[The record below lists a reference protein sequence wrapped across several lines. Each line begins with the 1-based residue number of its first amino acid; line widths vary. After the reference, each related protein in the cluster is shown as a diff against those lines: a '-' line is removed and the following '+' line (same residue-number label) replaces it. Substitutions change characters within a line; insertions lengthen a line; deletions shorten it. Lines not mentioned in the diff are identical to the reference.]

1 MDACEEPY
9 DVIVVLDQ
17 GQAHRELLAGSLPC
31 WRCSGPLRSWG
42 YARPRSLRLSCG
54 ARVSLRPRR
63 ARCRSCS
70 TTDVLLPAWAPL
82 RSAYTIEVV
91 GQALVGSAQGR
102 SHRTIAAALGLPE
115 DTVRGWIRKV
125 SGRAEWLRT
134 TGTSAAHMLD
144 AMFDPPLPTET
155 GSPLAEAISALGGAV
170 AAARRMFGPVATHWE
185 LLAVIAQGL
194 LLAPFRSD

>member
-17 GQAHRELLAGSLPC
+17 AQAHRELLAGTLPC
-31 WRCSGPLRSWG
+31 WRCAGPLRCWG

-70 TTDVLLPAWAPL
+70 TTDILLPAWAPL
-82 RSAYTIEVV
+82 RSAYAIEVV

-102 SHRTIAAALGLPE
+102 SHRTIAAALGLPD

-134 TGTSAAHMLD
+134 TGIVAARMFD

-155 GSPLAEAISALGGAV
+155 GSPLAEAISALGT
-170 AAARRMFGPVATHWE
+170 AARRMFGPIATPWE
-185 LLAVIAQGL
+185 LLAIIARVH
-194 LLAPFRSD
+194 LLAPIRSD